1 MKKSKNSKLPN
12 FKKRGKILFSGIII
26 SLFFFSPSAS
36 FSTEYDQTYLIGPE
50 DVLGISVW
58 KDTDLTLQ
66 VVVRPDGR
74 ISFPLIGDVK
84 AAGHSVEWLRN
95 EIKKRISEYVPD
107 AVVSVLLMEVKGIKI
122 YVVGKVARSGG
133 ASVGRRINVMQAI
146 AGAGGLTKFAGE
158 SSILILRNDNGGQ
171 TKIPFNY
178 NEVKK
183 GTNIEQNIWL
193 QDGDVIVVP

>member
-1 MKKSKNSKLPN
+1 MKERKNNGLRI
-12 FKKRGKILFSGIII
+12 FKKYGGFLFAGIII
-26 SLFFFSPSAS
+26 FLFLVSPSVS

-58 KDTDLTLQ
+58 KDKDLTLQ
-66 VVVRPDGR
+66 VVVRPDGK

-84 AAGHSVEWLRN
+84 AAGKSVEWLRN

-107 AVVSVLLMEVKGIKI
+107 AVVSVLVMEVKGIRI

-158 SSILILRNDNGGQ
+158 SSILILRNDKGGQ
-171 TKIPFNY
+171 TKISFNY

-183 GTNIEQNIWL
+183 GINIEQNIWL